1 MVFVT
6 TVVIISAPLTSNSSI
21 ITLYLK
27 WELVCRMFSS
37 ISVAVLVEVSPSFYH
52 SEWLSLCAP
61 VSLIPYTASLCSK
74 PISLV
79 VEGSMGFP
87 GDSEVKSLPII
98 RESQETW
105 VQSLGKV
112 PWRRAQQP
120 TPVFL
125 PGNPMDRGTSQAGV
139 RRAAKSW
146 T

>member
-1 MVFVT
+1 M
-6 TVVIISAPLTSNSSI
+6 VIISAPLTSNSSI
-21 ITLYLK
+21 ITFYLK
-27 WELVCRMFSS
+27 WKLVCRMFSS
-37 ISVAVLVEVSPSFYH
+37 ISVPILVEVSPLFCH

-61 VSLIPYTASLCSK
+61 VSLIPYTASLCSSK
-74 PISLV
+74 PVSLV

-87 GDSEVKSLPII
+87 GNSEVKSLPII
-98 RESQETW
+98 WESQETW

-139 RRAAKSW
+139 HRAAKSW